1 MNKQLVTIS
10 FLGALALTAHAAQ
23 DFYKWVDDKGVT
35 HYSQSPPDAPSG
47 KDKVQTINV
56 RTKIPTDSAQAIADL
71 EKKRA
76 EAGKGKDDAAKKDK
90 GGDAKTTAKNKEL
103 NKENCEQWK
112 KDLELLQNKSRI
124 MEDNGK
130 GEVKALS
137 EEEIKARLEKTQK
150 YIKDL
155 C

>member
-1 MNKQLVTIS
+1 M
-10 FLGALALTAHAAQ
+10 A
-23 DFYKWVDDKGVT
+23 
-35 HYSQSPPDAPSG
+35 
-47 KDKVQTINV
+47 
-56 RTKIPTDSAQAIADL
+56 
-71 EKKRA
+71 ERA
-76 EAGKGKDDAAKKDK
+76 EAAKGKDDVSKKDK
-90 GGDAKTTAKNKEL
+90 SGDAKTTAKNKEL

-112 KDLELLQNKSRI
+112 KDLDLLQNKSRI

-130 GEVKALS
+130 GEVKALT